1 MTKDILPEEFY
12 NELKPVLIAPVVA
25 YLCHEDT
32 QENGSYIESAAGWAT
47 KVHFVRGRGALLR
60 TAITEGVTPEFVKSK
75 WEAITDMTG
84 ATHFTSNAEASASF
98 MGRLSH
104 KKAGDNKTNFCLQEF
119 WKS

>member
-25 YLCHEDT
+25 YLCHEDS

-47 KVHFVRGRGALLR
+47 KVHFVRGRGSLLR
-60 TAITEGVTPEFVKSK
+60 TSITEGVTPEFVKSK
-75 WEAITDMTG
+75 WNAITDMTG
-84 ATHFTSNAEASASF
+84 ATHINSMAEGSAAF
-98 MGRLSH
+98 MGKSCH
-104 KKAGDNKTNFCLQEF
+104 EGTTSKTNFLLQEF

>member
-32 QENGSYIESAAGWAT
+32 KENGSYIESAAGWAT
-47 KVHFVRGRGALLR
+47 KVHFVRGRGSLLR

-75 WEAITDMTG
+75 WDAITDMTG
-84 ATHFTSNAEASASF
+84 ATHFSSNAEASASF
-98 MGRLSH
+98 MGKR
-104 KKAGDNKTNFCLQEF
+104 
-119 WKS
+119 